1 MNFIRNNIKPIVAGL
16 AALFII
22 VFGAVALS
30 LAFGGR
36 TVRSV
41 TVVDINGSAM
51 IIRGT
56 KQTYASKRSVLSS
69 GDVIN
74 TAENSTVRIR
84 VDDGK
89 YIAVEPESSVYIYYT
104 GISGS
109 GDVSV
114 NVAAGA
120 VTCQLDKP
128 LGKNETFVVKTPN
141 TAVNVRGTVFR
152 TEFSFR
158 ENYMGAENVM
168 LTHVQNFDGSVLLQL
183 YSEEGEKVDEPMLL
197 TERTSA
203 ELITGHGVAKYG
215 YLNYD
220 TDMYALND
228 IAINELI
235 RICGERPIAYSL
247 DELNSALRA
256 SKQRASSM
264 SVSAAESAA
273 ESEAALT
280 AETSVTEPPVS
291 ETAVPETT
299 APTETTAEET
309 TTYGTLRTTA
319 KSYEFTTFAGP
330 KWWEMP
336 NENPYADDD
345 EFDDGGVFASPQQ

>member
-1 MNFIRNNIKPIVAGL
+1 MNFIRNNIKPIIAGL

-22 VFGAVALS
+22 VFAAAALS
-30 LAFGGR
+30 LTYGGR
-36 TVRSV
+36 TVRAA

-51 IIRGT
+51 IIRDT
-56 KQTYASKRSVLSS
+56 KQVYAAKRAVLNS

-84 VDDGK
+84 IEDGK
-89 YIAVEPESSVYIYYT
+89 YISIEPESSVYIYYT
-104 GISGS
+104 GVTGG
-109 GDVSV
+109 GDISV

-120 VTCQLDKP
+120 VTCQIDKP
-128 LGKNETFVVKTPN
+128 LAKNETFVVKTPN
-141 TAVNVRGTVFR
+141 TAANVRGTVFR
-152 TEFSFR
+152 TEFSFLESYR
-158 ENYMGAENVM
+158 GAENVM

-183 YSEEGEKVDEPMLL
+183 YSEAGEKVDEPMLL

-203 ELITGHGVAKYG
+203 ELITGRDVAKYG

-220 TDMYALND
+220 TDMYALSD
-228 IAINELI
+228 TSLNELV

-247 DELNSALRA
+247 EELNSALRA
-256 SKQRASSM
+256 SKQRASSV
-264 SVSAAESAA
+264 SVSMAESMA

-280 AETSVTEPPVS
+280 AETTVTEPPVT
-291 ETAVPETT
+291 ETSVPETT
-299 APTETTAEET
+299 TSAETTTEET

-345 EFDDGGVFASPQQ
+345 EYDDGGVFAPPEE

>member
-1 MNFIRNNIKPIVAGL
+1 MNLIRNNIKPIVAGL

-41 TVVDINGSAM
+41 TVVDIKGSAM

-74 TAENSTVRIR
+74 TAEDSTVRIR
-84 VDDGK
+84 IDDGK

-114 NVAAGA
+114 NIAAGA

-183 YSEEGEKVDEPMLL
+183 YSEEGEKTDEPMLL

-247 DELNSALRA
+247 DELNAALRA
-256 SKQRASSM
+256 SRQRASSM
-264 SVSAAESAA
+264 SVSAA

-280 AETSVTEPPVS
+280 AETSVTEPLVS
-291 ETAVPETT
+291 ETAVPEATS
-299 APTETTAEET
+299 PTETTVGET

-336 NENPYADDD
+336 NDDPYADDD